1 MHVRNLVLRP
11 ATPADA
17 AELSAF
23 AERVF
28 VETFGKDNTPED
40 MQAYLRSSF
49 STELQAQEI
58 ADPDALMLLAC
69 APATGD
75 GASSAGETLAAYAY
89 LMPGGVPAVVGDA
102 EALELRRFY
111 VASEWQG
118 RGLANTLMEEVKRQA
133 RTRGAHTLWLGVW
146 EHNARA
152 IAFYRKHG
160 FREVGSHAFLL
171 GRDLQTDL
179 EMSVSLDAAL

>member
-1 MHVRNLVLRP
+1 MHVMNCVLRQ

-17 AELSAF
+17 ADLSAF

-28 VETFGKDNTPED
+28 VETFGKDNTPDD
-40 MQAYLRSSF
+40 MQAYLRSAF

-69 APATGD
+69 VPNHD
-75 GASSAGETLAAYAY
+75 IESHERETLAAYAY
-89 LMPGGVPAVVGDA
+89 LTRGDVPSVVGDA

-111 VASEWQG
+111 VAGEWQG
-118 RGLANTLMEEVKRQA
+118 RGLANTLMHEVKRQA
-133 RTRGAHTLWLGVW
+133 TARGARTLWLGVW

-160 FREVGSHAFLL
+160 FREVGSHPFLL

-179 EMSVSLDAAL
+179 EMAASLDATP